1 MELSDDEVYH
11 KRNIVGG
18 MAYSEEKLR
27 SILSDHFELIEIR
40 HMKEQEQDGQR
51 FGKSFLWASLWR
63 KK

>member
-1 MELSDDEVYH
+1 MGISDYEVYR

-40 HMKEQEQDGQR
+40 YMKEQEQDSELFGQ
-51 FGKSFLWASLWR
+51 SFLWASLWR

>member
-1 MELSDDEVYH
+1 MYR

-40 HMKEQEQDGQR
+40 YMKEQEQDSKL
-51 FGKSFLWASLWR
+51 FEKSFLWASLWR